1 MSTILN
7 SLFVYFSEDAEAFV
21 KGHRNCRT
29 YLVNHVLTDLTK
41 SKWTDDFCYA
51 MTVIF
56 SSWMHQGASFSSG
69 SVSDQVILHSA
80 ISDSYW
86 MWLVRR
92 QVLFPGK

>member
-21 KGHRNCRT
+21 NGHRNCRT

-51 MTVIF
+51 MTYV
-56 SSWMHQGASFSSG
+56 
-69 SVSDQVILHSA
+69 
-80 ISDSYW
+80 
-86 MWLVRR
+86 
-92 QVLFPGK
+92 